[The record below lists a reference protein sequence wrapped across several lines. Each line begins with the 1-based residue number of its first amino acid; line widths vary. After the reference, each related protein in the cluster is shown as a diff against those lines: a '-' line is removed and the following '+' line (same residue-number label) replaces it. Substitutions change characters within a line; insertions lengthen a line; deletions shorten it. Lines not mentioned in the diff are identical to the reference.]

1 MGSQGQ
7 HTSQGGQEDDAGKP
21 DSKTSSFEDV
31 TKDEVQLAAE
41 IDTADPTS
49 GMSHEEL
56 LLTLQDAQ
64 AKADEHWNQLLR
76 AKADFE
82 NFKRRAE
89 RDLENAHRY
98 GLEKV
103 AKDLLPIK
111 DSMELGLTAADGLGE
126 ESVKVREGIELTL
139 KMFNSLLEKNGITEI
154 NPVGEKFNPEYH
166 QAMTMQA
173 AADME
178 PNTVLTV
185 YQKGYLL
192 NDRLIRPAMVVV
204 STADKNTD

>member
-1 MGSQGQ
+1 
-7 HTSQGGQEDDAGKP
+7 
-21 DSKTSSFEDV
+21 
-31 TKDEVQLAAE
+31 
-41 IDTADPTS
+41 
-49 GMSHEEL
+49 
-56 LLTLQDAQ
+56 LTLQDAQ

-139 KMFNSLLEKNGITEI
+139 KMFNSILEKNGITEI